1 MWVLTSDPPKHVS
14 GRLLSHLHYQETAV
28 SRRDF
33 TSYRCAR
40 ASHGS
45 AKPSKLAPHVGV
57 RLCRAGFDIRPI
69 VTQHETPAEPSC
81 LSGDDADESWSLLP
95 VRESVPG
102 GRRESVWKASKSV
115 PHVGIGLYRAGFDI
129 ISIDIH
135 HETPAE
141 PSTSPGDDDDA
152 SRSLR
157 PVRES
162 IPQWRARKRRS
173 RHRTWVSGYTVR
185 IFTSDPS

>member
-1 MWVLTSDPPKHVS
+1 MSGFTVWVSTSDPSKHVS

-40 ASHGS
+40 VSHGS

-69 VTQHETPAEPSC
+69 DIHHETPAEPSC

-102 GRRESVWKASKSV
+102 GRRESVWKASESA
-115 PHVGIGLYRAGFDI
+115 PHVGVGLYRADFYI
-129 ISIDIH
+129 RSIVTH
-135 HETPAE
+135 HETSAE
-141 PSTSPGDDDDA
+141 PSRSSEDDADA
-152 SRSLR
+152 SRSH
-157 PVRES
+157 PTGAPMV
-162 IPQWRARKRRS
+162 P
-173 RHRTWVSGYTVR
+173 
-185 IFTSDPS
+185 